1 MHDIPRW
8 HDIMVSLRKIKSWTR
23 TWRVAMG
30 EFNVLPDE
38 NELVEGEDIAMTV
51 TTWGNFAREY
61 FRPLRSWELTFGI

>member
-1 MHDIPRW
+1 
-8 HDIMVSLRKIKSWTR
+8 
-23 TWRVAMG
+23 MG

-38 NELVEGEDIAMTV
+38 NELVEGEDIAMTA